1 MNRICRRS
9 ILFADHVAEANLTSR
24 SAGLKINDNNKLQR
38 LFLLCSA
45 LNIVADYQSKKA
57 SCPTICGV
65 WFAHFQR
72 GSKQTTLM
80 TTLPQLSAKN
90 SLVASSFL
98 LQDFLFYFYFAEGER
113 N

>member
-45 LNIVADYQSKKA
+45 LNIVADCQIKEGQLPYYLWLLVCSHPKRLQTNHTHDHTSAAERQKL
-57 SCPTICGV
+57 PRGV
-65 WFAHFQR
+65 
-72 GSKQTTLM
+72 
-80 TTLPQLSAKN
+80 
-90 SLVASSFL
+90 LVSVARFFIL
-98 LQDFLFYFYFAEGER
+98 FLFCGRRR